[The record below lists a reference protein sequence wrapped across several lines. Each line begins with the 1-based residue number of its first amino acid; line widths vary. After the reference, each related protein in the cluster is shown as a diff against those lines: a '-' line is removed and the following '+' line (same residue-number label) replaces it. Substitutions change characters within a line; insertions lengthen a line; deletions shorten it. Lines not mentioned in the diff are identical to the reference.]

1 MDGERRPGRWNQQD
15 GQRETE
21 RQEGHGEH
29 ELFAGETGVEGE
41 KLVLCRCRQPVQNE
55 AMK

>member
-15 GQRETE
+15 GQRKTE

-41 KLVLCRCRQPVQNE
+41 ELVLGRRRQPVQNE
-55 AMK
+55 AIK